1 VAAELAVVVVV
12 VTNFFNNT
20 HDNKMNPYQ
29 VKVKFPRL
37 RRLGQRISSLIVLL
51 QKSPYI
57 QFLIPEAK
65 LLSTVATAD
74 CVKMTVATVAGLGV
88 FDSVSGATSV
98 AQTSPSLGS
107 TTVPATTGEA
117 LYFIFQITGTTYDV
131 KGFEVTGALPPGVT
145 HNKAQIESRNDNISG
160 TPTQAGSYPIQI
172 TGWRKYDP
180 STGVY
185 SGDHSDTVTFT
196 IVVTAPPEATITQ
209 QPASITINS
218 GETTSL
224 NASAD
229 GTPPF
234 TYQWYQG
241 ASGVDTTPVGNDS
254 SSFTT
259 PALSATTSYWVKV
272 SNAANPSGDN
282 SNTATV
288 TVVDLFETWRTN
300 YYTTQELAD
309 PLVSAPTADSDK
321 DGVNN
326 QSEYIFGTSPI
337 ASNVQLT
344 PNVSM
349 DETHVNISFT
359 TVIASG
365 VGYEGKTRHYAI
377 EVSDDLQQSGDWPV
391 LQGYSDITATGQTV
405 NAQVPINTDPK
416 KFYRVRSWLTP

>member
-1 VAAELAVVVVV
+1 
-12 VTNFFNNT
+12 
-20 HDNKMNPYQ
+20 MNAYPQ
-29 VKVKFPRL
+29 TIKFPKL
-37 RRLGQRISSLIVLL
+37 RRLGRRVSALIVLL

-57 QFLIPEAK
+57 QFLLPEAK
-65 LLSTVATAD
+65 LLSSVATMDA
-74 CVKMTVATVAGLGV
+74 VKMTIATVAGLGA
-88 FDSVSGATSV
+88 FDSVSGATEVVQISPNNGSDTVSSDTDVSLTFVFQAIGISGHRVDHFSV
-98 AQTSPSLGS
+98 
-107 TTVPATTGEA
+107 
-117 LYFIFQITGTTYDV
+117 TGT
-131 KGFEVTGALPPGVT
+131 LPPGLTLNPGVE
-145 HNKAQIESRNDNISG
+145 NRSFGSISG
-160 TPTQAGSYPIQI
+160 TPTQAGTYSDIKI
-172 TGWRKYDP
+172 RAWRSAGD
-180 STGVY
+180 
-185 SGDHSDTVTFT
+185 SGDYAEGTFS
-196 IVVTAPPEATITQ
+196 IVVAAPAGAATITQ

-282 SNTATV
+282 SNNATV

-326 QSEYIFGTSPI
+326 QNEYIFGTSPI
-337 ASNVQLT
+337 TSNVQLT

-391 LQGYSDITATGQTV
+391 LQGYSDITATGLTV